1 MGMLDGMKYVNI
13 RHELPQI
20 GIHQQQAM
28 AERNTF
34 RPAEM
39 HRDYEP
45 PLADVAASLVVVDI
59 SCYESRKAFGM
70 LNTTDFAK
78 KYGDEGRQHIK
89 QHTSELTRAG
99 WNAAKNAAKPGA
111 DYNGQVARSKFFGQV
126 VKWPQWTLIHPAD
139 PQFTVHPSEI
149 KGNVKPGHDK
159 YDIKATADADIAIQT
174 GSAENYM
181 AKEGS
186 IRMWATEGYIDI
198 YA

>member
-1 MGMLDGMKYVNI
+1 
-13 RHELPQI
+13 
-20 GIHQQQAM
+20 M